1 MRIILLLIL
10 TNVFILGAGIEDIDK
25 NIDANKSKLQE
36 KNKEK
41 IQISNLLN
49 TLGATI
55 NQKRDEIRTLN
66 TQITNVQNSIDKN
79 QFESS
84 EQEKLLQGY
93 RKSLFTLK
101 KEKNK
106 IQNDLSNILI
116 KDMAFVIL
124 LNQKNPI
131 SPDDI
136 ILQEI
141 FKSINKEAKNI
152 IAKLGEKEGSINIQI
167 AQVTDSINKISS
179 FIDSQ
184 KGRKQRFQEMILKQ
198 RKLVDTLN
206 TELESYNK
214 RLKEIDN
221 ERKSLDNI
229 LSNLNILKQNK
240 EKELLTKQEPKQ
252 QPRKDQDKRKNINQN
267 VSNLYNNDFQA
278 PLDVRQ
284 LASTYR
290 NVSTT
295 KYRGSKTISPL
306 SHYEVEQKFGTYFD
320 PVYKLKV
327 FNESVILAS
336 KTPNALVRNIFDG
349 KVVYAKEV
357 PILKKVIIIEHSN
370 QMHTIYSHL
379 DKIAPTIKPGLRIKK
394 GYVIGRIENKLG
406 FEVTQKDRHIDPLD
420 IILRSK

>member
-1 MRIILLLIL
+1 MLIL
-10 TNVFILGAGIEDIDK
+10 TNILILGAGIEDINK
-25 NIDANKSKLQE
+25 NIDANKSRLQE

-66 TQITNVQNSIDKN
+66 TQIINVQNLIDKN

-84 EQEKLLQGY
+84 EQEKLLKIY
-93 RKSLFTLK
+93 RNSLFILK

-116 KDMAFVIL
+116 KDMAFVML

-141 FKSINKEAKNI
+141 FRSINKEAKNM
-152 IAKLGEKEGSINIQI
+152 IAKLGEKESSINIRI
-167 AQVTDSINKISS
+167 AQATDSINKITS

-184 KGRKQRFQEMILKQ
+184 KERKQRFQEMILKQ
-198 RKLVDTLN
+198 RKLVNNLN
-206 TELESYNK
+206 SELENYNK

-252 QPRKDQDKRKNINQN
+252 QPQKDQNKRKNADPDHN
-267 VSNLYNNDFQA
+267 VSNLYNSDFQA

-295 KYRGSKTISPL
+295 KYRGNKTISPL

-379 DKIAPTIKPGLRIKK
+379 DKIAPTIKPGLHIKK

-406 FEVTQKDRHIDPLD
+406 FEVTQKDRHIDPLE